1 MEARVLFRRL
11 AARDAGFF
19 VSQECGGVALTG
31 GGPVDYRSV
40 IWRFFGGDAQMTE
53 R

>member
-1 MEARVLFRRL
+1 MEARVLMCL
-11 AARDAGFF
+11 VAPGAGFF
-19 VSQECGGVALTG
+19 LSQECGGSALTG
-31 GGPVDYRSV
+31 CGRVDYRSV